1 MKKFLLT
8 VVLLFSTMLAFS
20 QTRAVGFRA
29 GYGAEL
35 SYQHSFSYPHFLE
48 VDLGMDMAGA
58 NGFKFTGT
66 YNWIVAT
73 PFWTSG
79 GEWNIYL
86 GPGASLGYV
95 YNSKNTANNHKANL
109 MTSVVLQVGIEYC
122 IWEHLALSADIRP
135 MLGFHFGTGTIYKA
149 GMYGFIPALALR
161 YKF

>member
-8 VVLLFSTMLAFS
+8 VILLFSAMLAYS
-20 QTRAVGFRA
+20 QTRSFGLRS
-29 GYGAEL
+29 GYGAEV
-35 SYQHSFSYPHFLE
+35 SYQHCFSYPHFVE
-48 VDLGMDMAGA
+48 VDLGLDMTGA
-58 NGFKFTGT
+58 NGFKLTGT

-73 PFWTSG
+73 PYWTSG
-79 GEWNIYL
+79 GEWSIYL

-95 YNSKNTANNHKANL
+95 YNSMDTAKNNKANL
-109 MTSVVLQVGIEYC
+109 MTSFVLQLGVECC
-122 IWEHLALSADIRP
+122 IWEHLALSVDIRP